1 MFGVHTR
8 EKLLLFIIKEVES
21 YTQMQVPLNRYI
33 INNKLV
39 ITKNNIKNYFVIS
52 VLILSASSMVQ
63 NHAFAPSGP
72 IDLGTD
78 STFGILANTYTN
90 TLPGTFITGDVGYAT
105 GPALAAT
112 VSGTI
117 HTGDSA
123 YTQAGADQSSTL
135 SALNA
140 LTCDH
145 TYGSATDLSTLQQ
158 PLAPGV
164 YCITLGQSIGA
175 GGITLDGAGTYVFR
189 STGALNTVDNSHV
202 TLSGGANSSNV
213 FWTPVAT
220 TLGAH
225 SIFVGNILD
234 PSGVTIGND
243 TSISGR
249 VLAFGGTVTTTA
261 DTITI
266 PPPQITLSP
275 SSGAVDTI
283 VTVSGSGFSS
293 SSTVTIK
300 YDGNIMTTSPAI
312 VTTNASGIIPSGIT
326 FIVPASTAG
335 PHTVQA
341 EDASSKI
348 ASAIFTVSVQ
358 TCSISVPSTLEFGTL
373 NRNQIVG
380 DPPGSAITMTFT
392 NAGTV
397 DSFVTVSGTDWTDS
411 NHIEHIKGQNTVFE
425 TSDTISGQGNLP
437 YLSKIPLNSSNTSG
451 PNNDGFV
458 TFGYLIPGTNV
469 NSTNWG
475 LKAVLDNLPFHGT
488 LAQTITFSG
497 TC

>member
-1 MFGVHTR
+1 
-8 EKLLLFIIKEVES
+8 
-21 YTQMQVPLNRYI
+21 MQVPLNRYI
-33 INNKLV
+33 IYNKLAMMR
-39 ITKNNIKNYFVIS
+39 NNIKNYFVIS

-72 IDLGTD
+72 IDLGTA
-78 STFGILANTYTN
+78 STFGILAGTYTN
-90 TLPGTFITGDVGYAT
+90 TVPGTFITGDVGYTT

-112 VSGTI
+112 VNGTV
-117 HTGDSA
+117 HTGGAA

-135 SALNA
+135 STLNG

-145 TYGSATDLSTLQQ
+145 TFGSATDLSTLQQ
-158 PLAPGV
+158 PLAPGI
-164 YCITLGQSIGA
+164 YCITGGGQSIGA
-175 GGITLDGAGTYVFR
+175 GGITLNGSGTYVFR
-189 STGALNTVDNSHV
+189 STGALNTVDNSHI

-225 SIFVGNILD
+225 SIFVGTILD

-243 TSISGR
+243 TSIIGR

-275 SSGAVDTI
+275 SSGVVNTVVTI
-283 VTVSGSGFSS
+283 SGSGFAS

-312 VTTNASGIIPSGIT
+312 VTTNASGTIPAGIT

-341 EDASSKI
+341 EDTSSHI
-348 ASAIFTVSVQ
+348 ASAIFTVNVQ

-373 NRNQIVG
+373 NRDQIVG
-380 DPPGSAITMTFT
+380 DPPGSAIIMTFT
-392 NAGTV
+392 NTGTI

-425 TSDTISGQGNLP
+425 TSNAISSQGNLP
-437 YLSKIPLNSSNTSG
+437 YASKTPLNSSNTSG

-458 TFGYLIPGTNV
+458 TFGYLIPGTNI
-469 NSTNWG
+469 NATNWG
-475 LKAVLDNLPFHGT
+475 LKATLDNLPFHG
-488 LAQTITFSG
+488 LLDQTITFSG
-497 TC
+497 IC